1 MLRRVASQM
10 RNVLGKRFIGEA
22 SHRNNRENVTENGK
36 ILCEFKNFIVLLEKK
51 AFRVLQA
58 SILQKHFRE
67 FVLEFM

>member
-51 AFRVLQA
+51 LSGFYKLQYCKNI
-58 SILQKHFRE
+58 SENLY
-67 FVLEFM
+67 